1 MDKLQALF
9 DARFASYSDH
19 SDKIL
24 QKLESNVIPAIL
36 EVLELSSMEESK
48 LLWKDVR
55 VVENHIVIIGAIEYS
70 PGDIIKDDVTSV
82 TLSEEQAI
90 LMSKLVKI
98 AVPLTLAETASHAQ
112 VTKHLLDSQ
121 TKLQEEYE
129 AAYGHDQN
137 ALTAAMTDATHQQL
151 GWDETVETDL
161 ATLVDSVSE
170 FDIEKLTEKQLEA
183 LVLTH
188 LGEHKSGGKLN

>member
-1 MDKLQALF
+1 MNNLQDLF
-9 DARFASYSDH
+9 DARFASYSEH
-19 SDKIL
+19 SNKIL
-24 QKLESNVIPAIL
+24 LRLESNVIPAIL
-36 EVLELSSMEESK
+36 EVLELSSVEESK

-55 VVENHIVIIGAIEYS
+55 VVENHVVIIGAIEYS

-82 TLSEEQAI
+82 TLSKEQAM

-98 AVPLTLAETASHAQ
+98 AVPLTLAENASSAQ
-112 VTKHLLDSQ
+112 ITKHLVDSQ
-121 TKLQEEYE
+121 SKLRDEYE

-151 GWDETVETDL
+151 GWDETVEPDL

-170 FDIEKLTEKQLEA
+170 FDIEKLSEKQLEA